1 MYDINEE
8 WISEDG
14 VFSSIGTSSPDGTS
28 FGMEIY
34 ILSEEQKKQVQEW
47 METVSTPYF
56 TESVLESAVYE
67 IGTQYFRGAMSLDE
81 AVKEIEKSV
90 TIYMSE

>member
-1 MYDINEE
+1 
-8 WISEDG
+8 
-14 VFSSIGTSSPDGTS
+14 
-28 FGMEIY
+28 
-34 ILSEEQKKQVQEW
+34 